1 MSNILRGAKTEQ
13 TQDRRRRQRSSA
25 PGFTSRTSEK
35 RVEGLTRSE
44 LVRKYEPKVKF
55 IATRMATNLPS
66 SVDVDDLISVGF
78 IGLMD
83 AADKF
88 KESKGVKFS
97 TYAEFRIR
105 GAILDELRNQD
116 WVPHCAR
123 GKAKEIDRTY
133 SKIERETG
141 RRATDDE
148 VSAQMGLTRDRF
160 QKMKE
165 RLGSLTLVSYEDHE
179 HLQQMPDDSLE
190 SNPFSKVLRNDA
202 KEFLK
207 GLFEHLSED
216 EKIVLSCY
224 YFRGLNL
231 KEISEIL
238 SVTESRVSQIHTKAI
253 FNLKERLKDQ
263 GSSSSDSMFALLLEA
278 A

>member
-1 MSNILRGAKTEQ
+1 MSNILRSTKSELLK
-13 TQDRRRRQRSSA
+13 DRRRRQRSTA
-25 PGFTSRTSEK
+25 RGFGSRKGEK
-35 RVEGLTRSE
+35 LVEGLTRSE

-55 IATRMATNLPS
+55 IATRLATQLPS
-66 SVDVDDLISVGF
+66 SVDVDDLVSVGF

-123 GKAKEIDRTY
+123 GKAKEIDQTY
-133 SKIERETG
+133 NRIEREIG
-141 RRATDDE
+141 RRPTDAE
-148 VSAQMGLTRDRF
+148 VSAKMGLTRDRF

-165 RLGSLTLVSYEDHE
+165 RLSALTLVSYEDHE
-179 HLQQMPDDSLE
+179 HLQQAADDSNE
-190 SNPFSKVLRNDA
+190 SNPFHSVLRRDA
-202 KEFLK
+202 KDFLQ
-207 GLFEHLSED
+207 GLFATLAED
-216 EKIVLSCY
+216 ERIVLSCY

-238 SVTESRVSQIHTKAI
+238 AVTESRVSQIHTKAI
-253 FNLKERLKDQ
+253 FRLKERMKDE
-263 GSSSSDSMFALLLEA
+263 GSANSDSMFTLLLEA